1 MQHSSVWPG
10 PGPGPGATG
19 PGWPLVSPTGS
30 SDLVRASP
38 AWCGAALG
46 AVETDGGVRSCAA
59 HEAGSHAIDRPSVSP
74 LTLDT
79 GARPSCPS
87 HGPAARGRP
96 AEHGRAPSSPPH
108 EAGAQKRTPE
118 VWGRGRAPGA
128 RGRHRQRPH
137 CAQGPRLARE
147 QLLFGASCADR
158 AARPHPSTDRFAGLG
173 FPKSFVRDPAACRAS
188 CGVNTAPPPPP
199 RSLRFAIWASA
210 TARVRRAVEQGR
222 PRGHA
227 QCGRQC
233 GCSPRRPLE
242 RPPWPECPSA
252 LS

>member
-10 PGPGPGATG
+10 PGPGAAG

-96 AEHGRAPSSPPH
+96 AEHGGAPSSPPH
-108 EAGAQKRTPE
+108 EAGHR
-118 VWGRGRAPGA
+118 RGRLRCGGAAEPQGHVGGTGSGHTVPRAP
-128 RGRHRQRPH
+128 
-137 CAQGPRLARE
+137 
-147 QLLFGASCADR
+147 
-158 AARPHPSTDRFAGLG
+158 ARPGS
-173 FPKSFVRDPAACRAS
+173 SCCSVRPAR
-188 CGVNTAPPPPP
+188 TAPPARTPPLTD
-199 RSLRFAIWASA
+199 LRDSVSQSRLYVTLRLAAPA
-210 TARVRRAVEQGR
+210 AV
-222 PRGHA
+222 
-227 QCGRQC
+227 
-233 GCSPRRPLE
+233 
-242 RPPWPECPSA
+242 
-252 LS
+252 

>member
-10 PGPGPGATG
+10 PGAAG

-87 HGPAARGRP
+87 HGPAARGCP

-108 EAGAQKRTPE
+108 EAGHR
-118 VWGRGRAPGA
+118 RGRLRCGGAAEPQGHVGGTGSGHTVPRAP
-128 RGRHRQRPH
+128 
-137 CAQGPRLARE
+137 
-147 QLLFGASCADR
+147 
-158 AARPHPSTDRFAGLG
+158 ARPGS
-173 FPKSFVRDPAACRAS
+173 SCCSVRPAR
-188 CGVNTAPPPPP
+188 TAPPARTPPLTD
-199 RSLRFAIWASA
+199 LRDSVSQSRLYVTLRLAAPA
-210 TARVRRAVEQGR
+210 AV
-222 PRGHA
+222 
-227 QCGRQC
+227 
-233 GCSPRRPLE
+233 
-242 RPPWPECPSA
+242 
-252 LS
+252 